1 MHRYNYTHT
10 SHTPGLKLIHLYI
23 VFSFSLV
30 EISHI
35 NPHKHNEV
43 QFIICHV
50 LILDICLMQT
60 QETR

>member
-1 MHRYNYTHT
+1 MHRYNYTRT

-23 VFSFSLV
+23 VFNFAPV
-30 EISHI
+30 EISHK

-43 QFIICHV
+43 QFINCYI
-50 LILDICLMQT
+50 LILEICLMQT